1 LPLAPRAALDYG
13 RGMDQLVTNFVDVEF
28 ADVAVLKQ
36 AFRDGLVGR
45 HTIVERTAKRVTIEF
60 EDAAA
65 AVHAKRHLAGPAP
78 DAAPAK
84 RKRAPA
90 KPKPAVDQ
98 DA

>member
-1 LPLAPRAALDYG
+1 
-13 RGMDQLVTNFVDVEF
+13 MDQIVTTFVEVEF

-60 EDAAA
+60 ADAAA
-65 AVHAKRHLAGPAP
+65 AAHAKRHLAGPPAET
-78 DAAPAK
+78 APAK
-84 RKRAPA
+84 RKRATPSKKAPA
-90 KPKPAVDQ
+90 SEGQ